1 MKLTFPLF
9 AALLVAQPAIFAA
22 APPITRPNIVLILA
36 DDWGWGDLSSRGH
49 PCLRTPN
56 LDRLMADG
64 TDFRLFT
71 VERFRF
77 PSDSFE
83 KTGLSSQQSA
93 EVARLRALL
102 DA

>member
-1 MKLTFPLF
+1 MFSW
-9 AALLVAQPAIFAA
+9 QPAVAEPTAAEQPATPRRWNILFIF
-22 APPITRPNIVLILA
+22 A